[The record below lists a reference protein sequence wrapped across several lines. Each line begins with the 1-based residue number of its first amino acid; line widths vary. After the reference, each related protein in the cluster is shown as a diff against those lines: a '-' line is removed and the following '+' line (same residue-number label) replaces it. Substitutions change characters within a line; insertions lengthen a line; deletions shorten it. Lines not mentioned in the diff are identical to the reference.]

1 MDNIRIPHNGLP
13 QEVTSIPL
21 GQVVILTNP
30 YLGVTAKT
38 IHMMEFILSMAKD
51 YKQSHN
57 INTRTVQYSGLWGC
71 FACKVETENGVQILL
86 SDKDSLIE
94 MLCEFWGL
102 DYEEVCKTIV
112 LKGRYKKIPYG
123 GENHPVRVPMPAYRT
138 PASVFK
144 EEDSRISLAFVQ
156 AHSRAEVY
164 GNIRS
169 SIIDNFNN
177 DFGISLDDIIA
188 LYKEEEKNRRTYNLD
203 IHIVP
208 KDDYERGKKVIKI
221 KDCVLKLIDNFGVEY
236 VFDPPVKSKAIYLT
250 FILFPK
256 GLRIKEIAGN
266 KAFYDV
272 FKKIYLQLPYSSKK
286 YLPKNFDNL
295 SNTESIEYTLFL
307 QQLGYIRDAI
317 MDVTNDNSAREKF
330 AVEGNSDLPFGV
342 SGASDEIIEKVKKV
356 FDLK

>member
-13 QEVTSIPL
+13 QEVTSIPM

-71 FACKVETENGVQILL
+71 FACKVETDKGVQILL

-112 LKGRYKKIPYG
+112 LKGRYKIIPYG
-123 GENHPVRVPMPAYRT
+123 GENHPVRVSMPAFKT
-138 PASVFK
+138 PAPVAK
-144 EEDSRISLAFVQ
+144 KDDSRISLNFLQ

-169 SIIDNFNN
+169 SIIDNFNYN
-177 DFGISLDDIIA
+177 YGISLDDIITI
-188 LYKEEEKNRRTYNLD
+188 YKEEEKNRKTYTLD
-203 IHIVP
+203 IHI
-208 KDDYERGKKVIKI
+208 ERKEVYVKAKPVMKI
-221 KDCVLKLIDNFGVEY
+221 KDCEFRLYDNFGKEY

-250 FILFPK
+250 FIMFPG
-256 GLRIKEIAGN
+256 GLSIKQVSGNKRFYQIFKEI
-266 KAFYDV
+266 F
-272 FKKIYLQLPYSSKK
+272 LQLPYSSMTN
-286 YLPKNFDNL
+286 LPKNFNGL
-295 SNTESIEYTLFL
+295 SNTESTPYTLFL

-317 MDVTNDNSAREKF
+317 MDATNDNSARELF
-330 AVEGNSDLPFGV
+330 AVEGNAELPFKV
-342 SGASDEIIEKVKKV
+342 AGATDEIREKIKKE